1 MAGHEGGTKAV
12 VAALIANSAIAVSKF
27 VVFMITGAASLLA
40 ESIHSVADAGNQGL
54 LLYGGRAAKRP
65 PDEEHPFGYGN
76 RRYFWAFIVALV
88 LFSLGGLFA
97 IYEGI
102 EKLRHPHELESV
114 WLAIG
119 LLVFAILVEAWS
131 FRTAIVEANKVRKGQ
146 PWLTWI
152 RRSKAP
158 ELPVVLLEDFG
169 AQFGLVIA
177 LIGVTMAEITGEPR
191 WDAAGSLGIGVL
203 LVVIAIFLAFEMA
216 SLLLGEAASPEDVA
230 AIRAAV
236 AKHPRVTRIIHLR
249 TEHAG
254 PEEIVVAAK
263 LEFDRGLSIEQL
275 AQEVDHVEA
284 SIRAAV
290 PAARIVFL
298 EPDLY
303 REKVGVPEPA

>member
-12 VAALIANSAIAVSKF
+12 VAALIANSLIAVSKF
-27 VVFMITGAASLLA
+27 VVFLITGAASLLA

-54 LLYGGRAAKRP
+54 LLYGGRAARRP
-65 PDEEHPFGYGN
+65 ADEEHPFGYGN

-97 IYEGI
+97 IYEGV
-102 EKLRHPHELESV
+102 EKLRHPHELQNV
-114 WLAIG
+114 RLAIG
-119 LLVFAILVEAWS
+119 LLVFAIVVEAWS

-146 PWLTWI
+146 PWLAWI
-152 RRSKAP
+152 RRSKSP

-177 LIGVTMAEITGEPR
+177 LVGVTMAEITGEPR

-203 LVVIAIFLAFEMA
+203 LVVIAVFLAFEMA

-230 AIRAAV
+230 RIRAAIGGH
-236 AKHPRVTRIIHLR
+236 ARVTRVIHLR
-249 TEHAG
+249 TEHIG
-254 PEEIVVAAK
+254 PDEIVVAAK
-263 LEFDRGLSIEQL
+263 LEFDRDLTVEQL
-275 AQEVDHVEA
+275 AEEVDRVEA

-303 REKVGVPEPA
+303 RAGADAAAG

>member
-12 VAALIANSAIAVSKF
+12 VAALIANSLIAVSKF
-27 VVFMITGAASLLA
+27 VVFLITGAASLLA

-54 LLYGGRAAKRP
+54 LLYGGRAARRP
-65 PDEEHPFGYGN
+65 ADEEHPFGYGN

-97 IYEGI
+97 IYEGV
-102 EKLRHPHELESV
+102 EKLRHPHELQNV
-114 WLAIG
+114 RLAIG
-119 LLVFAILVEAWS
+119 LLVFAIVVEAWS

-146 PWLTWI
+146 PWLAWI
-152 RRSKAP
+152 RRSKSP

-177 LIGVTMAEITGEPR
+177 LVGVTMAEITGEPR

-203 LVVIAIFLAFEMA
+203 LVVIAVFLAFEMA

-230 AIRAAV
+230 RIRAAIGGH
-236 AKHPRVTRIIHLR
+236 ARVTRVIHLR
-249 TEHAG
+249 TEHIG
-254 PEEIVVAAK
+254 PDEIVVAAK
-263 LEFDRGLSIEQL
+263 LEFDRDLTVEQL
-275 AQEVDHVEA
+275 AEEVDRVEA

-303 REKVGVPEPA
+303 RAGADAAAV

>member
-12 VAALIANSAIAVSKF
+12 VAALIANTLIAVSKF
-27 VVFMITGAASLLA
+27 VVFLITGAASLLA

-54 LLYGGRAAKRP
+54 LLYGGRAARRP
-65 PDEEHPFGYGN
+65 ADEEHPFGYGN

-97 IYEGI
+97 VYEGV
-102 EKLRHPHELESV
+102 EKLRHPHELQNV
-114 WLAIG
+114 RLAIG
-119 LLVFAILVEAWS
+119 LLVFAIVVEAWS

-146 PWLTWI
+146 PWRSWI
-152 RRSKAP
+152 RRSKSP

-203 LVVIAIFLAFEMA
+203 LVVIAVFLAFEMA

-230 AIRAAV
+230 RIRAAIGGH
-236 AKHPRVTRIIHLR
+236 ARVTRVIHLR
-249 TEHAG
+249 TEHIG
-254 PEEIVVAAK
+254 PDEIVVAAK
-263 LEFDRGLSIEQL
+263 LEFDRGLTVEQL
-275 AQEVDHVEA
+275 AEEVDRVEA

-303 REKVGVPEPA
+303 RAGAGLPAG